1 MNRGDRS
8 GRGRKIEAW
17 CDLNDADLV
26 EVFKDAMCG
35 DLAEQRR

>member
-1 MNRGDRS
+1 VIGQDSQRT
-8 GRGRKIEAW
+8 KIEAW